1 MYRYRRMKIKSQL
14 MLAMCSLLIGCS
26 SNQTKEPTEVVFTFG
41 ETAITAPINENSAFA
56 STKETDKE
64 KVQLSG
70 KIQKQDADYIVEVEF
85 ISETKESKARHSY
98 NSTVLVKADEPL
110 VIGHLEDDEFI
121 INLKR

>member
-1 MYRYRRMKIKSQL
+1 MKIKSQL

-41 ETAITAPINENSAFA
+41 ETSITAPINENSAFA

-70 KIQKQDADYIVEVEF
+70 NIQKQDADYIVEVEF
-85 ISETKESKARHSY
+85 ISEEKAPKERHSF

-110 VIGHLEDDEFI
+110 VVGHLDDDEFI